1 MALQVKVNA
10 DVGLVQGVTWATE
23 VACTKSMRVS
33 QLTIADAR
41 EQLGPR
47 DHDIGN
53 MVSEYKDGAR
63 NVSVNLNNDL
73 TFGGQ
78 WIQLLAGIM
87 GTATASPAEVNAGQ
101 GDYLHNLDID
111 AVSAPKFFS
120 IAYDAETDVTRS
132 VPSFMPTQVTIAGN
146 VNGMGTVSVSG
157 PGNKSLKSSATNTTA
172 VLAALSH
179 TAVYEAGV
187 FNGANAYFRLDTVAN
202 APLTSSDNMPMESW
216 SLTISKPA
224 QPYHGLRAALS
235 EETYKPEISGLVT
248 VTLQITLPYL
258 DDSVMDWF
266 THYDAKTR
274 MMAEIFIDG
283 AIIGA
288 GANRSLKFQFP
299 RLKPVTPGGEGIEG
313 AFPKTSM
320 TFQAE
325 VATSAPSGM
334 SGVTN
339 LLRVVSVDPR
349 STTYIA

>member
-1 MALQVKVNA
+1 MALQIKVNA
-10 DVGLVQGVTWATE
+10 DVGLVQGATWATE

-33 QLTIADAR
+33 QLTVADGR
-41 EQLGPR
+41 DQIGPR

-53 MVSEYKDGAR
+53 MVAEYKDGAR
-63 NVSVNLNNDL
+63 NVSVNMSSDL

-78 WIQLLAGIM
+78 WIQLLAGLM

-120 IAYDAETDVTRS
+120 IAYDAETDVVRS
-132 VPSFMPTQVTIAGN
+132 VPSFMPTQITIAGN

-157 PGNKSLKSSATNTTA
+157 IGNKSLKSSATNTTA
-172 VLAALSH
+172 VLNALSH
-179 TAVYEAGV
+179 TTVYEAGV
-187 FNGANAYFRLDTVAN
+187 FNGTNLYIRNDTVAN
-202 APLTSSDNMPMESW
+202 APLTSADNLPIESF
-216 SLTISKPA
+216 SLTINKPVEA
-224 QPYHGLRAALS
+224 YFGMRGALT
-235 EETYKPEISGLVT
+235 EETYAPVLSGLVT
-248 VTLQITLPYL
+248 GSLQCTLAYL

-266 THYDAKTR
+266 AHYDAKTR
-274 MMAEIFIDG
+274 MMAEIFLDG

-288 GANRSLKFQFP
+288 GANRSLKFQMP
-299 RLKPVTPGGEGIEG
+299 RLKPVTSGGEGIEG
-313 AFPKTSM
+313 TKPKPTI
-320 TFQAE
+320 TFQME

-349 STTYIA
+349 STAYIV